1 MSSFFIAT
9 TIGGGSQFAMMEVP
23 ATDKPRKGEYMLSP
37 DCVKLNIKSNRF
49 KDMTEF
55 ATNAYGRLYV
65 LKEDL
70 EQLEKY

>member
-1 MSSFFIAT
+1 
-9 TIGGGSQFAMMEVP
+9 MMEVP
-23 ATDKPRKGEYMLSP
+23 ATEKPRKGEYMLSP

-70 EQLEKY
+70 EHLEKY